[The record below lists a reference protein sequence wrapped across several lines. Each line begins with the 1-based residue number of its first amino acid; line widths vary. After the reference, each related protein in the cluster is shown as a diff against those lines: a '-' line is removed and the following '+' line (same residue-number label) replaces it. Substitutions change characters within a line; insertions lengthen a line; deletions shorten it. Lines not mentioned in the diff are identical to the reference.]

1 MRFSG
6 PRAVLLGTA
15 AVVLT
20 VVAVV
25 AGLLLRVGAPSP
37 SGTTPAGPRAVV
49 APAAGRVG
57 VARAVASLA
66 VLRDWD
72 RSRARA
78 WAEGDVAAL
87 RELYVRGSPAG
98 ERDVAMLRAWLRRG
112 LRVEGMAMQV
122 LAVELRRRTDRR
134 IVLVV
139 TDRLSGAV
147 GVRPGSGERA
157 ALPRDGPSTR
167 RLVFARAD
175 EAWLLASA
183 QAAEPRNPVASTDS
197 TSGSAKP

>member
-1 MRFSG
+1 MWISG

-25 AGLLLRVGAPSP
+25 AGLVLRAGGPPS
-37 SGTTPAGPRAVV
+37 SGPTPAGPRV
-49 APAAGRVG
+49 ALDPAAGRVD
-57 VARAVASLA
+57 VARAVGSLA

-72 RSRARA
+72 RARARA
-78 WAEGDVAAL
+78 WAAGDLAAL
-87 RELYVRGSPAG
+87 RALYVRGSPVG
-98 ERDVAMLRAWLRRG
+98 TRDAAMLRAWLRRG

-139 TDRLSGAV
+139 TDRLAGAV
-147 GVRPGSGERA
+147 GVRPRSGERV

-167 RLVFARAD
+167 RLVFVRQGD
-175 EAWLLASA
+175 TWLLASA
-183 QAAEPRNPVASTDS
+183 SAA
-197 TSGSAKP
+197 

>member
-1 MRFSG
+1 MRISG

-15 AVVLT
+15 AIVLT
-20 VVAVV
+20 VVAAV
-25 AGLLLRVGAPSP
+25 AVLVLRGGGPPS
-37 SGTTPAGPRAVV
+37 SGTPAAGPRAVV

-57 VARAVASLA
+57 VARAVGSLA

-78 WAEGDVAAL
+78 WASGDVDAL
-87 RELYVRGSPAG
+87 RALYVRGSPAG
-98 ERDVAMLRAWLRRG
+98 TRDVAMLRAWLRRG

-122 LAVELRRRTDRR
+122 LTVELQRRTDRR
-134 IVLVV
+134 LVLVV
-139 TDRLSGAV
+139 TDRLAGAM
-147 GVRPGSGERA
+147 GVRPGSGERV

-167 RLVFARAD
+167 RLVFVRSGD
-175 EAWLLASA
+175 AWLLASA
-183 QAAEPRNPVASTDS
+183 QAVVARSPVASTDS

>member
-1 MRFSG
+1 MRISG
-6 PRAVLLGTA
+6 ARVVLLGTA

-25 AGLLLRVGAPSP
+25 AGLALRTATPP
-37 SGTTPAGPRAVV
+37 PATRTTAAGPRAVV
-49 APAAGRVG
+49 APAAGRVDA
-57 VARAVASLA
+57 ARAVGSLA

-78 WAEGDVAAL
+78 WAAGDVAGL
-87 RELYVRGSPAG
+87 RALYVPGSAAG
-98 ERDVAMLRAWLRRG
+98 KRDAAMLRAWLRRG
-112 LRVEGMAMQV
+112 LRVEGLAMQV

-139 TDRLSGAV
+139 TDRLAGAV
-147 GVRPGSGERA
+147 GVRPRSGERV

-167 RLVFARAD
+167 RLVFTRSGD
-175 EAWLLASA
+175 QWLLASA
-183 QAAEPRNPVASTDS
+183 TA
-197 TSGSAKP
+197 G

>member
-1 MRFSG
+1 MQISG

-25 AGLLLRVGAPSP
+25 AGLVLRVSSPSP
-37 SGTTPAGPRAVV
+37 SGTTAEGPRAVV

-57 VARAVASLA
+57 VAAAVGSLA

-87 RELYVRGSPAG
+87 RALYVRGSPVG
-98 ERDVAMLRAWLRRG
+98 ERDVEMLRAWLRRG

-147 GVRPGSGERA
+147 GVRPRSGEQV

-167 RLVFARAD
+167 RLVFVRSGD
-175 EAWLLASA
+175 AWLLSSASA
-183 QAAEPRNPVASTDS
+183 
-197 TSGSAKP
+197 G

>member
-1 MRFSG
+1 MRISG

-25 AGLLLRVGAPSP
+25 LGLVLRGATPPPSR
-37 SGTTPAGPRAVV
+37 TPAAGPRVVV
-49 APAAGRVG
+49 APAAGRVD
-57 VARAVASLA
+57 VARAVGSLA

-78 WAEGDVAAL
+78 WADGDVPAL
-87 RELYVRGSPAG
+87 RALYLPGSAAG
-98 ERDVAMLRAWLRRG
+98 EQDVRMLRAWLRRG
-112 LRVEGMAMQV
+112 LRVEEMAMQV
-122 LAVELRRRTDRR
+122 LGVELRQRTDRR

-139 TDRLSGAV
+139 TDRLAGAV
-147 GVRPGSGERA
+147 GVRPRSGERV

-167 RLVFARAD
+167 RLVFTRSGGR
-175 EAWLLASA
+175 WLLASA
-183 QAAEPRNPVASTDS
+183 TA
-197 TSGSAKP
+197 G

>member
-1 MRFSG
+1 MRISG
-6 PRAVLLGTA
+6 PRAVLLGIA

-25 AGLLLRVGAPSP
+25 AGLVLRAGDRPPLGAP
-37 SGTTPAGPRAVV
+37 TTGPRAAA
-49 APAAGRVG
+49 APVAGRVD
-57 VARAVASLA
+57 VARAVGSLA

-78 WAEGDVAAL
+78 WAEGDVRAL
-87 RELYVRGSPAG
+87 RALYERGSPVG
-98 ERDVAMLRAWLRRG
+98 VRDVAMLRAWLRRG

-147 GVRPGSGERA
+147 GVRPRSGERV

-167 RLVFARAD
+167 RLVFVRPGG
-175 EAWLLASA
+175 AWLLASA
-183 QAAEPRNPVASTDS
+183 QAAEPRNPVASTDA
-197 TSGSAKP
+197 TSRSANP

>member
-1 MRFSG
+1 MRISG

-25 AGLLLRVGAPSP
+25 AGLLLRAGTPP
-37 SGTTPAGPRAVV
+37 RTGTTTAGPRVAV
-49 APAAGRVG
+49 APAAGRVE
-57 VARAVASLA
+57 VASAVGSLA

-72 RSRARA
+72 RARARA
-78 WAEGDVAAL
+78 WARGDVGAL
-87 RELYVRGSPAG
+87 RALYVRGSAVG
-98 ERDVAMLRAWLRRG
+98 SQDVAMLRAWLRRG

-139 TDRLSGAV
+139 TDRLVGAV
-147 GVRPGSGERA
+147 GVRPSSGERL

-167 RLVFARAD
+167 RLVFVRPD
-175 EAWLLASA
+175 ETWLLASS
-183 QAAEPRNPVASTDS
+183 AAV
-197 TSGSAKP
+197 G

>member
-1 MRFSG
+1 MRISG

-25 AGLLLRVGAPSP
+25 LGLVLRAAAPP
-37 SGTTPAGPRAVV
+37 SSRTPPAGPRAVV
-49 APAAGRVG
+49 APSAGRVDA
-57 VARAVASLA
+57 ARAVGSLA

-78 WAEGDVAAL
+78 WADGDVPAL
-87 RELYVRGSPAG
+87 RALYLPGSAAG
-98 ERDVAMLRAWLRRG
+98 EQDVRMLRAWLRRG

-122 LAVELRRRTDRR
+122 LGVELRRRTDRR

-139 TDRLSGAV
+139 TDRLAGAV
-147 GVRPGSGERA
+147 GVRPRSGERV

-167 RLVFARAD
+167 RLVFARSGGR
-175 EAWLLASA
+175 WLLASA
-183 QAAEPRNPVASTDS
+183 TAR
-197 TSGSAKP
+197 